1 MKWRSCLMVPIRH
14 LTRVVKRLIELAF
27 LPAPL
32 FLATWRIVLQM
43 LPGMENGW
51 DGVNGVVQR

>member
-1 MKWRSCLMVPIRH
+1 MVPIRH

-51 DGVNGVVQR
+51 DGVNGVVQG